1 MVIFMGLFNFLLS
14 LDETRNEEEKKEKRL
29 EQEMDWHN
37 LDDYEKEEVRNG
49 NYDVYNFEDSLDED
63 LDEDDYY
70 SEDDK

>member
-1 MVIFMGLFNFLLS
+1 MGLFNFLLS

-29 EQEMDWHN
+29 EQEMDWYN

>member
-1 MVIFMGLFNFLLS
+1 MGLFNFLLS

-49 NYDVYNFEDSLDED
+49 NYDVYNFEDSLYED
-63 LDEDDYY
+63 LDEEDYY

>member
-1 MVIFMGLFNFLLS
+1 MGLISILLG
-14 LDETRNEEEKKEKRL
+14 LDKALKDNEKEEKQKRL
-29 EQEMDWHN
+29 EKEMNWHHF
-37 LDDYEKEEVRNG
+37 DDYEKEEVRKG